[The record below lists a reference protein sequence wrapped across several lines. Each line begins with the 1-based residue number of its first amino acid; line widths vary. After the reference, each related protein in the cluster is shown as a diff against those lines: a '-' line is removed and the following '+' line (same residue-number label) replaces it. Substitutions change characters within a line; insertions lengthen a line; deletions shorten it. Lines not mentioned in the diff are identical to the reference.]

1 VEIHHGELFC
11 GLGGNR
17 DYIDEKVDYFDECD
31 KETWCQETIDYML
44 NKLGYPPSWL
54 EHVYWLETDYGIADG
69 LRELIWERDAQKMAA
84 TVSVHCK
91 KLIVYVDHVNLLSSH
106 ELPDDVLE
114 AKLPELPSVVVS
126 PVKKNRRRGEA
137 NGEEQEIA
145 DTDTDVEVKRADSD
159 INDSD
164 YPFSQG
170 VEESDSDGDDGD
182 YEKNVDSDVENEQL
196 GKKETVQ
203 VWPDDG
209 ATDEAYLQPPCAKN
223 EVLRSYKPVIFN
235 PNSDMADPIF
245 KMGMAFST
253 MKKVRDAVAQYA
265 IKNKWQVKKKEE
277 QQSETRSTLC
287 T

>member
-1 VEIHHGELFC
+1 
-11 GLGGNR
+11 
-17 DYIDEKVDYFDECD
+17 
-31 KETWCQETIDYML
+31 
-44 NKLGYPPSWL
+44 
-54 EHVYWLETDYGIADG
+54 
-69 LRELIWERDAQKMAA
+69 
-84 TVSVHCK
+84 
-91 KLIVYVDHVNLLSSH
+91 
-106 ELPDDVLE
+106 
-114 AKLPELPSVVVS
+114 
-126 PVKKNRRRGEA
+126 VKKNRRRGEA

-253 MKKVRDAVAQYA
+253 MKEVRDAVAQYA

-287 T
+287 TRLHMETSCFI